1 LERVRIAN
9 VDLSE
14 PGMVQAWREADA
26 EWIREQCPE
35 TRQRGVDGNGVS
47 AVIWSLV
54 SVSAWSVARTV

>member
-1 LERVRIAN
+1 

-14 PGMVQAWREADA
+14 PGAVQAWREAGA

-54 SVSAWSVARTV
+54 SVSAWGVARTV